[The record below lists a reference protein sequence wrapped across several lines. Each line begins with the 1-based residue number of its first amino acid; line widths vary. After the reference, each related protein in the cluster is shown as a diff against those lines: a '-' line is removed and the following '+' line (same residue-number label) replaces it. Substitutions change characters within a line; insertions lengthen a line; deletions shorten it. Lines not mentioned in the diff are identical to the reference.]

1 MFKRIFG
8 LAALT
13 ALATATPAQAQ
24 LASQSTEFTGSVGA
38 ICRVGTPIQAQ
49 TPLAFVNDTL
59 NGTTGAF
66 SFESNGP
73 VSLQL
78 RQVQI
83 NASPANTANYTYDLG
98 LNVHNGARIT
108 GATQAGASAVIPY
121 ANGLAVN
128 DNFAMELTIAP
139 PEGTLIA
146 QGTYTATAVVDCLAQ

>member
-1 MFKRIFG
+1 M
-8 LAALT
+8 
-13 ALATATPAQAQ
+13 
-24 LASQSTEFTGSVGA
+24 
-38 ICRVGTPIQAQ
+38 
-49 TPLAFVNDTL
+49 
-59 NGTTGAF
+59 TGAF

-139 PEGTLIA
+139 PQGTLIA

>member
-1 MFKRIFG
+1 MYRSI
-8 LAALT
+8 LAAAGASL
-13 ALATATPAQAQ
+13 LAGAPASAQ
-24 LASQSTEFTGSVGA
+24 LASQSTVFDGQVGA
-38 ICRVGTPIQAQ
+38 ICRVGTPIQAN
-49 TPLAFVNDTL
+49 TPLAFVNDAL
-59 NGTTGAF
+59 SGATGAF

-83 NASPANTANYTYDLG
+83 NASPNGTGNYTYDLG

-128 DNFAMELTIAP
+128 DNFAMDLTISP
-139 PEGTLIA
+139 PQGTLMA
-146 QGTYTATAVVDCLAQ
+146 QGVYQVTATVDCLAQ